1 MNYSKILGG
10 MMCAL
15 SATYVYAEGDP
26 EFVKFPTGYDAAYT
40 NYATMNRNGMELVAK
55 MYANDIAISS
65 YMKGS
70 TAASGSVI
78 VMEVY
83 KPKKD
88 ANDKPV
94 MGSDG
99 VYVIDKLAA
108 VAVMERRDTWE
119 DTYPPDHRLD
129 NWGFA
134 IYNPDGTPKSNDLAC
149 VECHS
154 PLKQEDYLF
163 SYIPLLSY
171 LKPDWFS
178 IHSFR

>member
-1 MNYSKILGG
+1 MKYSKIITGTV
-10 MMCAL
+10 CAL
-15 SATYVYAEGDP
+15 SVIYVYADGDP
-26 EFVKFPTGYDAAYT
+26 EFVKFPTGYDASYT
-40 NYATMNRNGMELVAK
+40 NYTTMNRDGTELVAK

-65 YMKGS
+65 YKKGQ

-94 MGSDG
+94 VGSDG
-99 VYVIDKLAA
+99 VYEIDKLAA

-134 IYNPDGTPKSNDLAC
+134 IYQPDGTPKSNDLAC
-149 VECHS
+149 VECHT
-154 PLKQEDYLF
+154 PLKQADYLF
-163 SYIPLLSY
+163 SYQQLLDY
-171 LKPDWFS
+171 LKS
-178 IHSFR
+178 N